1 VFENMVYTRKNDE
14 AVSPVIG
21 VILMV
26 AITVILAA
34 VIAAF
39 VFGMS
44 GNINKTKVVAATVQ
58 RPSAEIITV
67 TFQGGQDAGT
77 FTGANVTITAGTGAT
92 TAVAPSMYVPNDGTI
107 GFLPRTVGSS
117 MTATMTGTS
126 PTWGTKAHVVA
137 TGNFEDMSKQ
147 VILDTY
153 V

>member
-1 VFENMVYTRKNDE
+1 MEKNEN

-44 GNINKTKVVAATVQ
+44 GNIPKTKVIAV
-58 RPSAEIITV
+58 SAHQIDSGTV
-67 TFQGGQDAGT
+67 TLTYEGGQDAMMFSGAS
-77 FTGANVTITAGTGAT
+77 ANVTDDNGNFLTVPNLSNVVGNSVKATGAL
-92 TAVAPSMYVPNDGTI
+92 AKNN
-107 GFLPRTVGSS
+107 
-117 MTATMTGTS
+117 
-126 PTWGTKAHVVA
+126 HVVVVGHFYD
-137 TGNFEDMSKQ
+137 GNDQ
-147 VILDTY
+147 VLLDTY